1 MAWFFRDTAQALKA
15 RQGSNRADRRQAVQV
30 RQTERTGI
38 DLKKDIKIDLI
49 RTLEQEL
56 NYKRFVHTLAVAGT
70 AASLAMCYGADVGK
84 AETAGLLHDCAKC
97 IDVRKMQRLCERA
110 GLEIS
115 PFEKNSGSLLHSKAG
130 SVLAADKYGITDP
143 DMINAIRYH
152 TTGRPGMSLL
162 EKIIFVA
169 DYIEPGRFTAKNLPL
184 IRKMA
189 FSDID
194 EALLKILYDTLVYLN
209 STGNPV
215 DPMTQRTYDYYRRVF
230 ADRNRYD

>member
-1 MAWFFRDTAQALKA
+1 MTKL
-15 RQGSNRADRRQAVQV
+15 
-30 RQTERTGI
+30 E
-38 DLKKDIKIDLI
+38 LI

-56 NYKRFVHTLAVAGT
+56 NYKRFIHTLSVAGT
-70 AASLAMCYGADVGK
+70 AASLAMCYGADMKK

-97 IDVRKMQRLCERA
+97 LDVRKMQRLCEKA
-110 GLEIS
+110 GLEVTE
-115 PFEKNSGSLLHSKAG
+115 FERNSGSLLHSKAG
-130 SVLAADKYGITDP
+130 SVLAAQKYGITDE
-143 DMINAIRYH
+143 DMLNAIRHH

-169 DYIEPGRFTAKNLPL
+169 DYIEPGRYTAKNLPL

-215 DPMTQRTYDYYRRVF
+215 DPMTQKTYDYYKRL
-230 ADRNRYD
+230 DEEKNIYD

>member
-1 MAWFFRDTAQALKA
+1 ME
-15 RQGSNRADRRQAVQV
+15 GSSVKRLN
-30 RQTERTGI
+30 
-38 DLKKDIKIDLI
+38 KIELI

-70 AASLAMCYGADVGK
+70 ASSLAMCYGMNIEK
-84 AETAGLLHDCAKC
+84 AELAGLLHDCAKC
-97 IDVRKMQRLCERA
+97 IDVRKMQKLCEKA

-115 PFEKNSGSLLHSKAG
+115 PFEAGSGSLLHSKAG
-130 SVLAADKYGITDP
+130 SVLAAEKYGCTDP
-143 DMINAIRYH
+143 DILNAIRYH

-169 DYIEPGRFTAKNLPL
+169 DYIEPGRYTAKNLPE

-189 FSDID
+189 FEDID

-209 STGNPV
+209 STGNSV
-215 DPMTQRTYDYYRRVF
+215 DPMTQKTYDYYRQIMAEV
-230 ADRNRYD
+230 NRYD

>member
-1 MAWFFRDTAQALKA
+1 M
-15 RQGSNRADRRQAVQV
+15 
-30 RQTERTGI
+30 
-38 DLKKDIKIDLI
+38 KKVSRVELI

-56 NYKRFVHTLAVAGT
+56 SYKRFIHTLSVAGT
-70 AASLAMCYGADVGK
+70 ASSLAMCYGADLEK

-97 IDVRKMQRLCERA
+97 MDVRKMQKVCEKA
-110 GLEIS
+110 GLTVS
-115 PFEKNSGSLLHSKAG
+115 SFEADSGSLLHSTAG
-130 SVLAADKYGITDP
+130 SVLAAEKYGITDP

-184 IRKMA
+184 IRRLA

-194 EALLKILYDTLVYLN
+194 EALMKILYDTLVYLN
-209 STGNPV
+209 STGLVV
-215 DPMTQRTYDYYRRVF
+215 DPMTQKTYDYYKQIF
-230 ADRNRYD
+230 EEKTIYD